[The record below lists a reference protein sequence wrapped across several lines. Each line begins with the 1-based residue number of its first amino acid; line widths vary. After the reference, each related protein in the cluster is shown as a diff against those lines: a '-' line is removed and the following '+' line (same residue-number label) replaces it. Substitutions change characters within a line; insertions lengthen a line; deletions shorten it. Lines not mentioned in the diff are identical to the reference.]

1 MKNIVGC
8 FSSYDTSWNANIEL
22 FDRGI
27 KLLQEILLPAFILT
41 LIGSCLPSTPLM
53 ESSSYNTM
61 ITPSCVNILSPYT
74 PHSLALSSMQLSTP
88 ITMYQQHPIMS
99 NFDPI
104 YLLRLTLL
112 SIISPTSIDMLR
124 HIRPLMMQAL
134 NRFNVVLQSRKR
146 ADVSTKVGLLE
157 KIKDGRVIHR
167 HAYDLYLPPR
177 EDSLAKLDNPITSL
191 LLLPGF
197 GVHHEAYAD
206 VATQISEHGI
216 PVAVVSLQPLRLAHA
231 KLGGSMNDVRRV
243 IKSAGSDVAKYYK
256 SNLLKQ
262 DGKSVGNIVVEWQL
276 GGHSMGGYAALQLAE
291 ELLKNG
297 SPSITLNDG
306 SISKV
311 GSQIVVWAAGNMI
324 DSVPNLQ
331 STSQPSNTNLR
342 TLILLGS
349 NDNIAK
355 FTSHRHKR
363 QLLTKLPRGSRM
375 FSIKGANHSGF
386 ASYNVDS
393 SSPLIHDLNG
403 QRDITL
409 QAQQKEVSRRTAKWL
424 LNDK

>member
-1 MKNIVGC
+1 
-8 FSSYDTSWNANIEL
+8 
-22 FDRGI
+22 
-27 KLLQEILLPAFILT
+27 
-41 LIGSCLPSTPLM
+41 
-53 ESSSYNTM
+53 
-61 ITPSCVNILSPYT
+61 
-74 PHSLALSSMQLSTP
+74 
-88 ITMYQQHPIMS
+88 
-99 NFDPI
+99 
-104 YLLRLTLL
+104 
-112 SIISPTSIDMLR
+112 
-124 HIRPLMMQAL
+124 MMQASL

-146 ADVSTKVGLLE
+146 ADVSTKAGLLE

-177 EDSLAKLDNPITSL
+177 EDSLAKLDNHPITSL

-197 GVHHEAYAD
+197 GVHHTAYAD
-206 VATQISEHGI
+206 VATQISEYGI
-216 PVAVVSLQPLRLAHA
+216 PVVVVSLQPLRLAHA

-243 IKSAGSDVAKYYK
+243 IKSAGTDVTKYYK
-256 SNLLKQ
+256 GNLLKQ

-331 STSQPSNTNLR
+331 STSQTSNTNDIR

-363 QLLTKLPRGSRM
+363 QLLTKLPRGSRL

-386 ASYNVDS
+386 ASYDEASRNS
-393 SSPLIHDLNG
+393 STFAING

-409 QAQQKEVSRRTAKWL
+409 EAQQKEVSRRTAKWL
-424 LNDK
+424 LSDK